1 MLHLRGELAFNRK
14 RRGRFEFNARYIDK
28 RVNFGVCR
36 AYYLNPFIVSLP
48 VRKSIG
54 SSGVG
59 RERPVH
65 ADIAA
70 RNLLRPAVVSSES
83 KYARH
88 LCQRQRIIGGKAIPV
103 RRNPACKRAL
113 VHFNL
118 DNFGLCEKHCN
129 RPARRGGVVSRYLNG
144 NSRLLGRGNLQ
155 TRGNTLARGRSRRY
169 VLLAREYKRP
179 SAVCKGRYN
188 VEFTVN
194 GLGRRAL
201 HEHVRIPVLVSAVRT
216 ELILRLYLQLHAG
229 KPRPLY
235 AHGYLV
241 ALTAVR
247 RGNHYARGRLVV
259 NIFHFHRVKVGRK
272 LALPNRHGKELMYRV
287 RCIVVRYLRNAAFQR
302 GFKSA
307 E

>member
-1 MLHLRGELAFNRK
+1 M
-14 RRGRFEFNARYIDK
+14 
-28 RVNFGVCR
+28 
-36 AYYLNPFIVSLP
+36 
-48 VRKSIG
+48 
-54 SSGVG
+54 
-59 RERPVH
+59 
-65 ADIAA
+65 
-70 RNLLRPAVVSSES
+70 
-83 KYARH
+83 
-88 LCQRQRIIGGKAIPV
+88 
-103 RRNPACKRAL
+103 
-113 VHFNL
+113 
-118 DNFGLCEKHCN
+118 
-129 RPARRGGVVSRYLNG
+129 
-144 NSRLLGRGNLQ
+144 LGRGNLQ

-247 RGNHYARGRLVV
+247 RGNHYAG
-259 NIFHFHRVKVGRK
+259 
-272 LALPNRHGKELMYRV
+272 
-287 RCIVVRYLRNAAFQR
+287 
-302 GFKSA
+302 KSA
-307 E
+307 QIVELSSSYLTALNDGDCRDFGGMQGESSFYAYAERKSAYGETFSYAAVLFSDYDPFEILYSFLGSFNNLKAYFNGVAHVERGNFLFHSFLFDGFN